1 MLKSQKAWNEL
12 EDNASIFFPIK
23 YLNEIGETRP
33 CEKNLLMRNID
44 CYNLFAWNESWF

>member
-33 CEKNLLMRNID
+33 CEKKFADAKHRLLQSICMK
-44 CYNLFAWNESWF
+44 